1 MSELNISETLLSRV
15 ETALESIRPYLHA
28 DGGDVRIVDITP
40 ENIVQLELQGNC
52 SSCSMS
58 VMTLKAGVEEA
69 IRKAVPEIKGVVQ
82 V

>member
-1 MSELNISETLLSRV
+1 MSELNISESLLSRV

-28 DGGDVRIVDITP
+28 DGGDVRIVAITP

-69 IRKAVPEIKGVVQ
+69 IRKAVPEIKGVVAI
-82 V
+82 

>member
-28 DGGDVRIVDITP
+28 DGGDVRIVDITE

-69 IRKAVPEIKGVVQ
+69 IRKAVPEIKGVVA